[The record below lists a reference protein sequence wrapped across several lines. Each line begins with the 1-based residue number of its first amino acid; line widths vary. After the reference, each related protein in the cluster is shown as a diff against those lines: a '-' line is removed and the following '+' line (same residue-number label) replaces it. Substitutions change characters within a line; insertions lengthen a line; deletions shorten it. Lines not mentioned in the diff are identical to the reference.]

1 MASLNILCSNLLNLS
16 NKIAKIEQKK
26 IFCGPSKILKNISW
40 TIDIYLRY
48 FMSPQKPP
56 SYILN
61 VRSLS
66 KKNISEFF
74 FPAGLFFRMLQTTK
88 LASEKE
94 VSGLRQNQKFQ
105 VSLHSCLGHLNL
117 KRCAYINKIRPAKS
131 LELESESFSPQ
142 AFSRS
147 FNLKN
152 PLRDKSLKRVCRKSQ
167 QYHQDVSAP
176 FAFIEKILLF
186 SYFLIINCN
195 KSKT

>member
-16 NKIAKIEQKK
+16 NKIAKIEQEK

-48 FMSPQKPP
+48 FMPPQKPP
-56 SYILN
+56 
-61 VRSLS
+61 
-66 KKNISEFF
+66 SEFF

-117 KRCAYINKIRPAKS
+117 KRCANINKIRPAKS